1 MISII
6 PLYNINFSSTC
17 VKEDVCILKKNE
29 LGEYTPYNAKLVEF
43 DIKHESEKIKS
54 ICEKEEFSSF
64 GGDLYNSLYDVRDYY
79 NSIEKKHCFA
89 LIENSETNL
98 TDIDKDKVLGIYTLY
113 ETTNKDIPLSL
124 PYFMTND
131 NYQNQ
136 YDINTKYKCIGKS
149 MFKSI
154 TEMYPD
160 KAIYGYTAWSA
171 MSFWEKLG
179 FKHLS
184 ERRLVYIPSS
194 IANKIKLNLYM

>member
-79 NSIEKKHCFA
+79 NSIEKK
-89 LIENSETNL
+89 
-98 TDIDKDKVLGIYTLY
+98 TLFCVDR
-113 ETTNKDIPLSL
+113 K
-124 PYFMTND
+124 F
-131 NYQNQ
+131 
-136 YDINTKYKCIGKS
+136 
-149 MFKSI
+149 
-154 TEMYPD
+154 
-160 KAIYGYTAWSA
+160 
-171 MSFWEKLG
+171 
-179 FKHLS
+179 
-184 ERRLVYIPSS
+184 
-194 IANKIKLNLYM
+194 